1 MTVSQS
7 VGVLLGVAALTSFT
21 AGFGS
26 GSVTIVGQSV
36 SKAISSSNSMLAAR
50 IVSTMLIV
58 GTEAI
63 CDSISFLIRKDFL

>member
-1 MTVSQS
+1 MNRQRTVPC
-7 VGVLLGVAALTSFT
+7 LPD
-21 AGFGS
+21 S
-26 GSVTIVGQSV
+26 GSVTIVGRSV